1 MNRSARSATGVAVNS
16 PDQPMPVVRKP
27 GTLDPVEVWL
37 DARNEALLLR
47 PDEVAFPLAPDGESA
62 FTLPR
67 TN

>member
-1 MNRSARSATGVAVNS
+1 
-16 PDQPMPVVRKP
+16 MPVVRKP